1 MRFIQTVLVMA
12 GCLPIWAASNQPV
25 GALPAF
31 ELTDPTGEKHTQ
43 AALLTSGSVVIV
55 TIPNVKHAPIQDRWA
70 RMITAGGW
78 KKDGPKLV
86 FIEDMSQS
94 AVKEKSLENLKKR
107 FAPGKN
113 PLILIDNN
121 GGVRAKFGIMDDE
134 TVILVFDKKG
144 KLVHFTEGPP
154 DEDAAKKIV
163 EAAGKI

>member
-1 MRFIQTVLVMA
+1 
-12 GCLPIWAASNQPV
+12 
-25 GALPAF
+25 
-31 ELTDPTGEKHTQ
+31 
-43 AALLTSGSVVIV
+43 VIV

-78 KKDGPKLV
+78 KKDGPQLV

-94 AVKEKSLENLKKR
+94 AVKDKSLENLKKR

-113 PLILIDNN
+113 PLILIDNT
-121 GGVRAKFGIMDDE
+121 GGMRAKLGIMDDE

-144 KLVHFTEGPP
+144 KLVHFSEGPP
-154 DEDAAKKIV
+154 DEDVAKKII